1 MKVIIAIDSFKGSL
15 STLEAG
21 KAAAEGI
28 QAVYSEAEIVIS
40 PLADGGEGT
49 VDAILLA
56 TKGERKVIPVHD
68 PLGRNITASYGII
81 RETKT
86 AVIEMAAASGITLV
100 SENERDPFYT
110 TTLGVGEMITDAI
123 EEGCREFIIGIGGSA
138 TNDGGIGM
146 LSALGVK
153 FFDKDGNIVEK
164 GGIGLRNLE
173 KIEVGSLLPELTECR
188 FHIACDVKNP
198 LCGENGC
205 SAVFGPQKGLTAEN
219 IPLMDAWLSHY
230 AELTKTVNPSADET
244 YPGCGAAGG
253 LGFAFLS
260 YLPAEL
266 SSGIELVMRATG
278 LEQHMKDADIVITG
292 EGRLDGQSC
301 MGKAPVGVA
310 ALAKKYGKPVIAVAG
325 GVTEEASSL
334 HEYGIDAFF
343 PIVRTPCTL
352 GEAMK
357 TENAYRNLKH
367 TAEQIFRVLK
377 IQALYGRNHG

>member
-1 MKVIIAIDSFKGSL
+1 MKVIFAIDSFKGSL

-28 QAVYSEAEIVIS
+28 QAVYPEAEIVIS

-100 SENERDPFYT
+100 SENERNPFYT
-110 TTLGVGEMITDAI
+110 TTFGVGEMIADAI

-164 GGIGLRNLE
+164 GGIGLRALE
-173 KIEVGSLLPELTECR
+173 KIDVDSLLPELAECR

-205 SAVFGPQKGLTAEN
+205 SAVFGPQKGLAAEN

-325 GVTEEASSL
+325 GVTKEASSL

-352 GEAMK
+352 EEAMK

>member
-21 KAAAEGI
+21 KASAEGI
-28 QAVYSEAEIVIS
+28 QAVYPEAEIVIS

-100 SENERDPFYT
+100 FENERDPFYT

-123 EEGCREFIIGIGGSA
+123 SEGCREFIIGIGGSA

-164 GGIGLRNLE
+164 GGIGLRDME
-173 KIEVGSLLPELTECR
+173 KIEVGSMLSALKECR

-266 SSGIELVMRATG
+266 TSGIKLVMRATG

-334 HEYGIDAFF
+334 HGYGIDAFF

-377 IQALYGRNHG
+377 IQALYGGNHV

>member
-28 QAVYSEAEIVIS
+28 QAVYPEAEIVIS

-100 SENERDPFYT
+100 SENERNPFYT
-110 TTLGVGEMITDAI
+110 TTFGVGEMIADAI

-164 GGIGLRNLE
+164 GGIGLRDLE
-173 KIEVGSLLPELTECR
+173 KIEVGSMLSALKECR

-377 IQALYGRNHG
+377 IQALYGGNHV

>member
-28 QAVYSEAEIVIS
+28 QAVYPEAEIVIS

-100 SENERDPFYT
+100 SENERNPFYT
-110 TTLGVGEMITDAI
+110 TTFGVGEMIADAI

-164 GGIGLRNLE
+164 GGIGLRDLG
-173 KIEVGSLLPELTECR
+173 KIEVGSMLSALKECR

>member
-28 QAVYSEAEIVIS
+28 QAVYPEAEIVIS

-100 SENERDPFYT
+100 SENERNPFYT
-110 TTLGVGEMITDAI
+110 TTFGVGEMIADAI

-164 GGIGLRNLE
+164 GGIGLRDLE
-173 KIEVGSLLPELTECR
+173 KIEVGSMLSALKECR

-205 SAVFGPQKGLTAEN
+205 SAVFGPQKGLAAEN

-310 ALAKKYGKPVIAVAG
+310 TLAKKYGKPVIDVAG
-325 GVTEEASSL
+325 GITEEASSL

-367 TAEQIFRVLK
+367 TAEEIFRVLK
-377 IQALYGRNHG
+377 IQALYGGNHV

>member
-28 QAVYSEAEIVIS
+28 QAVYPEAEIVIS

-81 RETKT
+81 SETKT

-100 SENERDPFYT
+100 SENERNPFYT
-110 TTLGVGEMITDAI
+110 TTFGVGEMIADAI

-164 GGIGLRNLE
+164 GGIGLRDLE
-173 KIEVGSLLPELTECR
+173 KIEVGSMLSALKECR

-357 TENAYRNLKH
+357 TENAYRNLKN
-367 TAEQIFRVLK
+367 TTEQIFRLIK
-377 IQALYGRNHG
+377 IAKKST

>member
-28 QAVYSEAEIVIS
+28 QAVYPEAEIVIS

-110 TTLGVGEMITDAI
+110 TTLGGGEMITDAI
-123 EEGCREFIIGIGGSA
+123 SEGCREFIIGIGGSA

-164 GGIGLRNLE
+164 GGIGLRDME
-173 KIEVGSLLPELTECR
+173 KIEVGSMLSALKECR

-205 SAVFGPQKGLTAEN
+205 SAVFGPQKGLAAEN

-230 AELTKTVNPSADET
+230 AKLTKTVNPSADET

-325 GVTEEASSL
+325 GVTKEASSL

>member
-28 QAVYSEAEIVIS
+28 KAVYPEAEIVIS

-56 TKGERKVIPVHD
+56 TKGERKVISVHD

-100 SENERDPFYT
+100 SENERDPLHT
-110 TTLGVGEMITDAI
+110 TTFGVGEMITDAI

-164 GGIGLRNLE
+164 GGIGLRDME
-173 KIEVGSLLPELTECR
+173 KIEVVSLLPELAECR

-377 IQALYGRNHG
+377 IQALYGGNHV

>member
-28 QAVYSEAEIVIS
+28 QAVYPEAEIVIS

-100 SENERDPFYT
+100 SENERNPFYT
-110 TTLGVGEMITDAI
+110 TTFGVGEMIADAI

-164 GGIGLRNLE
+164 GGIGLRDME
-173 KIEVGSLLPELTECR
+173 KIEVGSMLSALKECR

-352 GEAMK
+352 EEAMK

-377 IQALYGRNHG
+377 IQALYGGNHV